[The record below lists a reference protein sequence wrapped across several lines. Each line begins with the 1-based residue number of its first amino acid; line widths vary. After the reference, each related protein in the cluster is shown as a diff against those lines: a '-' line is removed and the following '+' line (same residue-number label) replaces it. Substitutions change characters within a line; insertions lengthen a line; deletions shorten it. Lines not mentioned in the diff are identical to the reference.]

1 MKTYKIITL
10 FLLLA
15 SLTGFSQSKLPIN
28 KLKISFHNYDILEE
42 FQPNMYKL
50 DTLTVETNEKGI
62 VDEFI
67 IFKRDK
73 VALYTTIKVK
83 RFKSKYY
90 GTGIEIKYLITSIYK
105 GQVKKSKY
113 YNYVW
118 DKDLPNKTFKGK
130 HYINHYV
137 KDKPRNIYILFDG
150 FVSY

>member
-1 MKTYKIITL
+1 MRIKNTAL
-10 FLLLA
+10 FFLLIA
-15 SLTGFSQSKLPIN
+15 SFCSYSQSKLPIN

-42 FQPNMYKL
+42 FKPNMYKL

-62 VDEFI
+62 VEEFI
-67 IFKRDK
+67 LFKQDK
-73 VALYTTIKVK
+73 VALYTKIKVK

-113 YNYVW
+113 FNYIW
-118 DKDLPNKTFKGK
+118 DKDLPITSFKGK
-130 HYINHYV
+130 HLINHYI
-137 KDKPRNIYILFDG
+137 KDNPRNIYILFDG